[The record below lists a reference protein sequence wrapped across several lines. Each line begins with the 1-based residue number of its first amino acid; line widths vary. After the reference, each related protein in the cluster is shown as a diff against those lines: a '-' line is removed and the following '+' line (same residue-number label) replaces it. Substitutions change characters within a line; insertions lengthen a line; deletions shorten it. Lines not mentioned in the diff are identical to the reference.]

1 MCEAMIP
8 YNQKE
13 RNSKPPQRSKGET
26 TMKNN
31 NFVIAA
37 LVSLI
42 ATAAVCFAWCASG
55 INSVGAV
62 TLLLGA
68 AFAACTF
75 FTVLPRF
82 NEQ

>member
-1 MCEAMIP
+1 
-8 YNQKE
+8 
-13 RNSKPPQRSKGET
+13 
-26 TMKNN
+26 
-31 NFVIAA
+31 
-37 LVSLI
+37 
-42 ATAAVCFAWCASG
+42 VCFAWCASG

>member
-1 MCEAMIP
+1 
-8 YNQKE
+8 
-13 RNSKPPQRSKGET
+13 
-26 TMKNN
+26 MKNN

-37 LVSLI
+37 LISLI
-42 ATAAVCFAWCASG
+42 ATAALCFAWCVSG
-55 INSVGAV
+55 INAIGTV

-82 NEQ
+82 NER